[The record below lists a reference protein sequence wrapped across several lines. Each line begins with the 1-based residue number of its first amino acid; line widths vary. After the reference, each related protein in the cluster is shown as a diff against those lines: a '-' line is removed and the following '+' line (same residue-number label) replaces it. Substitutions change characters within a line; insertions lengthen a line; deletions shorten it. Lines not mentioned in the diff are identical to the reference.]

1 MHACEEIIMSTKP
14 VPTKDATGES
24 NHATVVN
31 GTDVQNKENLLKRFC
46 QLHCA
51 FAAATIVFLLFLPTA
66 GASAQSATNAR
77 KTTGP
82 SVIKLWNRVIAF
94 QRASVA
100 GASAEE
106 RAELASQRLS
116 ELPLNASAT
125 EIEARSV
132 EIEDQAGVGLLY
144 HGHVLFFL
152 GENDL
157 DKENGEKLD
166 QVADAAIHN
175 LAEALTARVEE
186 RSWPVIRAGLL
197 YTVAGFVVLVLLC
210 GTIWV
215 LQSAVGRFLRK
226 REGSRSLRVFRVDVF
241 PAISATISGL
251 TRFLAWL
258 LIFILV
264 YLWVTVSLRRF
275 PYTAPWGER
284 AGSYVLDSIEKLGGS
299 ILDSLPGLLMVILIF
314 LVTRWAMHLGNL
326 FFGQVI
332 SGRISLLWMDADVA
346 RATHR
351 IVTAVLWVFAVV
363 VAYPY
368 IPGSQS
374 QAFKGM
380 SVFFGL
386 VISLGSTGIINQ
398 VMSGMFVIYSRALKT
413 GEWVRVNEIEG
424 EVLEVGLLAAKVR
437 TIEGKEV
444 TLPNS
449 LLVSTSTTN
458 YTRIGHADGMILS
471 ATVTI
476 GYNAP
481 WRQVH
486 ALLELAAERTPN
498 VRKEPK
504 PYVIQRA
511 LSDFYVE
518 YTLVTRLER
527 ESSRVDTISNLNAAI
542 QDAFN
547 EFGVQIMS
555 PHYMVQP
562 ASEVVVP
569 PARWRVPPSGMD
581 MKDSE
586 S

>member
-1 MHACEEIIMSTKP
+1 LSSLLSRYRDNVRSKKI
-14 VPTKDATGES
+14 
-24 NHATVVN
+24 
-31 GTDVQNKENLLKRFC
+31 LLKRFYRPYRT
-46 QLHCA
+46 LV
-51 FAAATIVFLLFLPTA
+51 AAIIVALVLLPTA
-66 GASAQSATNAR
+66 RANGQGGGTTNT
-77 KTTGP
+77 KGP
-82 SVIKLWNRVIAF
+82 VAIIFWNREIAF
-94 QRASVA
+94 QRAALA
-100 GASAEE
+100 GASPEE
-106 RAELASQRLS
+106 RAELASRRIA
-116 ELPLNASAT
+116 ELPLNAST
-125 EIEARSV
+125 KEIEARSI
-132 EIEDQAGVGLLY
+132 EIEDQPGVGILY
-144 HGHVLFFL
+144 HGHALFFL

-157 DKENGEKLD
+157 DRENGETLD
-166 QVADAAIHN
+166 QAADSAIHN
-175 LAEALTARVEE
+175 LAEALDARVKE
-186 RSWPVIRAGLL
+186 RSWPLIRAGLF
-197 YTVAGFVVLVLLC
+197 YTIVGFVILVLLC
-210 GTIWV
+210 AAIWLV
-215 LQSAVGRFLRK
+215 QSAFVHFLRK
-226 REGSRSLRVFRVDVF
+226 REEHSVLRVFHVDLF
-241 PAISATISGL
+241 PAITATISGL
-251 TRFLAWL
+251 TRLLTWL
-258 LIFILV
+258 LTFFFV
-264 YLWVTVSLRRF
+264 YLWVTLSLRRF
-275 PYTAPWGER
+275 PYTEPWGQR
-284 AGSYVLDSIEKLGGS
+284 AGSYVLNSIEKLGNS
-299 ILDSLPGLLMVILIF
+299 LLDALPELLVVILIF
-314 LVTRWAMHLGNL
+314 LVTRWAVHLGNL
-326 FFGQVI
+326 FFEQVI
-332 SGRISLLWMDADVA
+332 SGRISLSWMDADVA

-351 IVTAVLWVFAVV
+351 IVTAVVWIFAVI

-386 VISLGSTGIINQ
+386 VLSLGSTGIINQ
-398 VMSGMFVIYSRALKT
+398 VMSGMFVIYSKALKT
-413 GEWVRVNEIEG
+413 GEWIRVDEIEG

-486 ALLELAAERTPN
+486 ALLQLAADRTSN
-498 VRKEPK
+498 VRKQPK

-511 LSDFYVE
+511 LSDFYAE
-518 YTLVTRLER
+518 YTLVTRLEQ

-562 ASEVVVP
+562 ESEVVVP
-569 PARWRVPPSGMD
+569 PEKWRVPPSAAA

>member
-1 MHACEEIIMSTKP
+1 M
-14 VPTKDATGES
+14 
-24 NHATVVN
+24 
-31 GTDVQNKENLLKRFC
+31 
-46 QLHCA
+46 
-51 FAAATIVFLLFLPTA
+51 
-66 GASAQSATNAR
+66 
-77 KTTGP
+77 
-82 SVIKLWNRVIAF
+82 

-100 GASAEE
+100 GASPEE
-106 RAELASQRLS
+106 RAELASHRIS
-116 ELPLNASAT
+116 ELPLNASPT

-132 EIEDQAGVGLLY
+132 EIEDQAGVGVLY

-157 DKENGEKLD
+157 DKENDEKLP
-166 QVADAAIHN
+166 QAVDAALNN
-175 LAEALTARVEE
+175 LTEALNARAKE
-186 RSWPVIRAGLL
+186 RSWPVIRAGLF
-197 YTVAGFVVLVLLC
+197 YTIVGFVILVLLC
-210 GTIWV
+210 VTIWV
-215 LQSAVGRFLRK
+215 LQSAFVRFLRK
-226 REGSRSLRVFRVDVF
+226 REEYRSLRIFHVDVL
-241 PAISATISGL
+241 PAISVTISGL
-251 TRFLAWL
+251 TRFLSWL
-258 LIFILV
+258 LTFFFI

-275 PYTAPWGER
+275 PYTEPWGQR
-284 AGSYVLDSIEKLGGS
+284 AGSYILDSIEKLGNS
-299 ILDSLPGLLMVILIF
+299 ILDCLPELLVVILIF
-314 LVTRWAMHLGNL
+314 LVARWIVHLGNL
-326 FFGQVI
+326 FFGQII
-332 SGRISLLWMDADVA
+332 SGRISFSWMDADVA

-351 IVTAVLWVFAVV
+351 VVTAVVWIFAVI

-386 VISLGSTGIINQ
+386 VLSLGSTGIINQ
-398 VMSGMFVIYSRALKT
+398 VMSGMFVIYSKALKT
-413 GEWVRVNEIEG
+413 GEWIRVNEIEG

-486 ALLELAAERTPN
+486 ALLELAADRTSN

-518 YTLVTRLER
+518 YTLVTRLEE
-527 ESSRVDTISNLNAAI
+527 ESSRVVTISNLNAAI

-562 ASEVVVP
+562 ELNVVVP
-569 PARWRVPPSGMD
+569 PEKWSVPPSRAV

>member
-1 MHACEEIIMSTKP
+1 
-14 VPTKDATGES
+14 
-24 NHATVVN
+24 
-31 GTDVQNKENLLKRFC
+31 
-46 QLHCA
+46 
-51 FAAATIVFLLFLPTA
+51 
-66 GASAQSATNAR
+66 
-77 KTTGP
+77 
-82 SVIKLWNRVIAF
+82 
-94 QRASVA
+94 
-100 GASAEE
+100 
-106 RAELASQRLS
+106 
-116 ELPLNASAT
+116 
-125 EIEARSV
+125 
-132 EIEDQAGVGLLY
+132 
-144 HGHVLFFL
+144 
-152 GENDL
+152 
-157 DKENGEKLD
+157 
-166 QVADAAIHN
+166 
-175 LAEALTARVEE
+175 
-186 RSWPVIRAGLL
+186 
-197 YTVAGFVVLVLLC
+197 
-210 GTIWV
+210 
-215 LQSAVGRFLRK
+215 
-226 REGSRSLRVFRVDVF
+226 
-241 PAISATISGL
+241 
-251 TRFLAWL
+251 
-258 LIFILV
+258 
-264 YLWVTVSLRRF
+264 VSLRRF
-275 PYTAPWGER
+275 PYTEPWGQR
-284 AGSYVLDSIEKLGGS
+284 AGSYILDSIEKLGNS
-299 ILDSLPGLLMVILIF
+299 ILDSLPELLVVILIF
-314 LVTRWAMHLGNL
+314 LVARWIVHLGNL

-332 SGRISLLWMDADVA
+332 SGRISLSWMDADVA

-351 IVTAVLWVFAVV
+351 VVTAVVWIFAVV

-386 VISLGSTGIINQ
+386 VLSLGSTGIINQ
-398 VMSGMFVIYSRALKT
+398 VMSGMFVIYSKALKT
-413 GEWVRVNEIEG
+413 GEWIRVNEIEG
-424 EVLEVGLLAAKVR
+424 EVWEVGLLAAKVR

-486 ALLELAAERTPN
+486 ALLELAADRTSN

-518 YTLVTRLER
+518 YTVVTRLEE
-527 ESSRVDTISNLNAAI
+527 ESSRVGTISNLNAAI

-562 ASEVVVP
+562 ELNVVVP
-569 PARWRVPPSGMD
+569 PEKWSVPPSGAV